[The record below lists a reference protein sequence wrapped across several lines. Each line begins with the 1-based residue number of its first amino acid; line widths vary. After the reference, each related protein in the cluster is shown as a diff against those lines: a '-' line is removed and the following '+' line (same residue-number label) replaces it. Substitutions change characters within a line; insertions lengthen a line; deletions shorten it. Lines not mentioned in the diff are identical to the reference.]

1 MKKIVLF
8 PLNNDTELLIKN
20 RSSEAS
26 YQIVAATGFV
36 EDKYRLEELQ
46 RESKIYC
53 DVDFEKCI
61 NMADAIVFADNT
73 MRHDYNGFRERV
85 LKAIEKKKEI
95 YINFALF
102 KKLDISISKAN
113 IHFLQDETNLPQNDI
128 KSLKEIETPVLTVLG
143 LGENCDKF
151 NIQIKTKYIIEK
163 QGYKVLSIF
172 SNPLGAFLDGEILPG
187 FLYSKSLSFPE
198 KIKMFNFWIYDL
210 QEKYKPDI
218 IVIGCPS
225 GIAEFDEYEA
235 NFYGEIPLVISSAIK
250 VDAGIVALY
259 VNSEQDEKSAELL
272 QNFCLRKYNT
282 EVNNFIMSRQFFKVD
297 HEWRKIQYYTVMDRK
312 QFQHKSIEIPNFFIS
327 NIEDDVR
334 IEKQIV
340 QILDKFK
347 NNFFVI

>member
-1 MKKIVLF
+1 MICKK
-8 PLNNDTELLIKN
+8 N
-20 RSSEAS
+20 
-26 YQIVAATGFV
+26 
-36 EDKYRLEELQ
+36 
-46 RESKIYC
+46 
-53 DVDFEKCI
+53 I
-61 NMADAIVFADNT
+61 NPI
-73 MRHDYNGFRERV
+73 
-85 LKAIEKKKEI
+85 
-95 YINFALF
+95 
-102 KKLDISISKAN
+102 
-113 IHFLQDETNLPQNDI
+113 
-128 KSLKEIETPVLTVLG
+128 
-143 LGENCDKF
+143 
-151 NIQIKTKYIIEK
+151 
-163 QGYKVLSIF
+163 
-172 SNPLGAFLDGEILPG
+172 
-187 FLYSKSLSFPE
+187 
-198 KIKMFNFWIYDL
+198 
-210 QEKYKPDI
+210 
-218 IVIGCPS
+218 
-225 GIAEFDEYEA
+225 YEA